1 MRIEKKKNKLEWIIW
16 NMFDSL
22 LITEISSFMD
32 AVALMIQIETEQKKT
47 QPNTNLMIVWIFAC
61 NFTQCTVVIRM
72 ISPIP
77 IYFSPTL
84 ENAVKYVKSKDVPLK
99 LNRADVRVKC
109 DVLENQVLNV
119 MICLCWIFLVS
130 SISFVQIVFLVF
142 IFSNEHFCLS
152 NSFFSKLFFSTEHLC
167 WKVFY

>member
-1 MRIEKKKNKLEWIIW
+1 MHCCDTNDLSHSDIFFTYFGKCGEICKKN
-16 NMFDSL
+16 
-22 LITEISSFMD
+22 
-32 AVALMIQIETEQKKT
+32 
-47 QPNTNLMIVWIFAC
+47 
-61 NFTQCTVVIRM
+61 
-72 ISPIP
+72 
-77 IYFSPTL
+77 
-84 ENAVKYVKSKDVPLK
+84 KDVPLK

-152 NSFFSKLFFSTEHLC
+152 NSFFKVVFLHRTSVLKGIIFNILGDPIVLSHAEFLFSNTFSKISQFFL
-167 WKVFY
+167 VIIVI